1 MSIIVNNQGEFICM
15 KETVGN
21 TQKLIRTWV
30 SSGYSI
36 NIVAQSIFRQPE
48 ISDHTIVVTS
58 LWRIK

>member
-15 KETVGN
+15 EETVGN

-48 ISDHTIVVTS
+48 ISDHTIVITS